1 MIFALHALM
10 GTTPSA
16 SWRSNMNHK
25 KHPDTVV
32 PPHRAGEIHGKIIY
46 RNESYKI
53 QGAIFEVYKILG
65 PGFLEAVYQECLEKE
80 LALRNIPFRSQVDI
94 RLCYA

>member
-16 SWRSNMNHK
+16 SWRSNMNH
-25 KHPDTVV
+25 
-32 PPHRAGEIHGKIIY
+32 EKIIY
-46 RNESYKI
+46 KKEGYAL
-53 QGAIFEVYKILG
+53 QDAIFEVYKILG

-80 LALRNIPFRSQVDI
+80 LALRNIPFRSQVEI
-94 RLCYA
+94 RLYYKDIPLSQTYRADFI